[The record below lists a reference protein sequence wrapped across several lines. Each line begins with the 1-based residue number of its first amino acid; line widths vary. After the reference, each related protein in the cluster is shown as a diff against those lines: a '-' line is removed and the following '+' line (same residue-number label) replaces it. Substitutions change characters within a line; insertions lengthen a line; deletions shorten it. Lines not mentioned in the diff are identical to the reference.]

1 MLSGHIKVQDI
12 LEKNKYRST
21 RKLRQNG
28 EHKSKPSVKILKELL
43 KGYAESITKEEG
55 GGPSY
60 GYFEDIEGSWPATWR
75 TGSSLMSWMILF
87 DTKGETLKVL
97 FWYHY

>member
-60 GYFEDIEGSWPATWR
+60 GYFEDIEGS
-75 TGSSLMSWMILF
+75 
-87 DTKGETLKVL
+87 
-97 FWYHY
+97 